1 MDNLYTY
8 KSDQDLLTT
17 AQEVSAL
24 LSCAAFVAIAND
36 EKKRIH
42 LMALMDIASR
52 LVDDLAN
59 ALDKSFVL
67 PVEGGANDQ

>member
-52 LVDDLAN
+52 LADDLAN

-67 PVEGGANDQ
+67 PAEGERK

>member
-1 MDNLYTY
+1 MANEYMY

-24 LSCAAFVAIAND
+24 LSCAAFVAISND

-52 LVDDLAN
+52 LADDLAN
-59 ALDKSFVL
+59 SLDRALVL
-67 PVEGGANDQ
+67 IAEGESK

>member
-17 AQEVSAL
+17 AQEVAAL
-24 LSCAAFVAIAND
+24 LSCSAFVSISND

-42 LMALMDIASR
+42 LMSLMDIASR
-52 LVDDLAN
+52 LADDLAN
-59 ALDKSFVL
+59 ALDKSSVL
-67 PVEGGANDQ
+67 TVEGERK

>member
-17 AQEVSAL
+17 AQEVAAL
-24 LSCAAFVAIAND
+24 LSCAAFVSISND
-36 EKKRIH
+36 EKKRLH

-52 LVDDLAN
+52 LANDLAD
-59 ALDKSFVL
+59 ALDKSSVL
-67 PVEGGANDQ
+67 TVEGERK